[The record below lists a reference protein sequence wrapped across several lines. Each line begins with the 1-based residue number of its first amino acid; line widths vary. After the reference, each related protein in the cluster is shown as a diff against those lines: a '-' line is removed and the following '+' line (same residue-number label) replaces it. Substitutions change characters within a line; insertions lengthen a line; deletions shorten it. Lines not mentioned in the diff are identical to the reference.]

1 MDAREIGSFGE
12 KLAYE
17 YLVNKGYRILGK
29 NCKYF
34 CGEIDI
40 VAKKKGIFGKK
51 PIHFIEIKTSLA
63 GNNNFF
69 PEQRAGFTKQ
79 QKYKKLSEIWL
90 LNNKIPENTPYQIDI
105 VAILIKDNPE
115 ITFFEN
121 ILSES

>member
-1 MDAREIGSFGE
+1 MDAKELGKLGE
-12 KLAYE
+12 KLACE

-40 VAKKKGIFGKK
+40 IAKKKGLFAKK
-51 PIHFIEIKTSLA
+51 PIDFIEVKTSLA

-69 PEQRAGFTKQ
+69 PEQRAGFAKQ
-79 QKYKKLSEIWL
+79 QKYKKLAELWL
-90 LNNKIPENTPYQIDI
+90 LENKISENTSYQIDI
-105 VAILIKDNPE
+105 IAILIKDNPE

-121 ILSES
+121 IVSES